1 MSHILDRIQ
10 QYRPFERE
18 AGVLVRVDEGGAEL
32 RLHRDSNGRWH
43 AHTWWRDATSF
54 DGWRAPV
61 AFGFSTA
68 DLVAMG
74 EAARE
79 MPPQ

>member
-1 MSHILDRIQ
+1 VP
-10 QYRPFERE
+10 YRPFERE
-18 AGVLVRVDEGGAEL
+18 TGVLVRIDETGAEL
-32 RLHRDSNGRWH
+32 RLHADSAGRWH
-43 AHTWWRDATSF
+43 AHTWWRDAMSQ

-74 EAARE
+74 DAARKL
-79 MPPQ
+79 